1 MSCVWLYKIGWN
13 HTWNIGGATLD
24 HDKVEHGEILV
35 DNATTHGLALALAS
49 ATLAVALGA

>member
-1 MSCVWLYKIGWN
+1 MWLYEIAWH

-35 DNATTHGLALALAS
+35 DDATTHGLALALAS